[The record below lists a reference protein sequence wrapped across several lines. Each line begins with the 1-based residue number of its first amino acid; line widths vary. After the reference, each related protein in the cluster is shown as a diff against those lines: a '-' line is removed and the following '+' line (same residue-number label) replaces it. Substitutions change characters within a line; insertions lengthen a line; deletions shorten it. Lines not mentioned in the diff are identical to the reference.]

1 MQSELISTIK
11 KVKNDMEV
19 QEDRLEKKEKELSA
33 LEKEFNNV
41 RKRGHATRAKA
52 TKMQDEAKKLEREK
66 EQLQKEAKRM
76 ESEIHVLKKMQ
87 DLHAQSLE
95 EASRE
100 KEELQN
106 LIAEKERELKAAQDK
121 LEMKEKE
128 LQEHKVE
135 AERVGKR
142 LEEVDREVPAELNI
156 LSEELIPQPLAES
169 TVQRKTLEVPA
180 ELSEKLLP
188 QPIVESAFQSG
199 VQPPSNDCSED
210 PTAIVIDHGSGFI
223 RSGFASDKAP
233 TFVFSSV
240 FGSHRLQDHK
250 IDEEIRSKREILSLR
265 YPIERGIITNWDD
278 MENIWHHTFY
288 NELRVDPTEQ
298 PTLLIESCFNQPN
311 RDKMVEIMFE
321 TFNVPAT
328 YVTNSGPLSLF
339 LSTRV
344 TGVTVGIGHGVC
356 SVVPVYGSYFLPHA
370 SFQQGIGGCDLTD
383 YLARLLVQEGHAISV
398 GMENARE
405 IKEKLCYVV
414 PNDQK
419 ADGVSKPH
427 ELQDGTIISVTE
439 KCWYMCPEA
448 LFQPSILGMST
459 AGVHEMT
466 YNSIMKCD
474 EDIREEMFSN
484 ILLSGGS
491 TLFPGFAERLQKEIT
506 ALAPPTVTV
515 RVITPAECLPA
526 HMQYL
531 NPSDNCWVGGS
542 TFASFNPFQTMY
554 IYKQDYEELG
564 PSRSIMYKL
573 KLGI

>member
-1 MQSELISTIK
+1 MVTKKESEKEKVSTQLITSSRVVHT
-11 KVKNDMEV
+11 
-19 QEDRLEKKEKELSA
+19 LEK
-33 LEKEFNNV
+33 
-41 RKRGHATRAKA
+41 
-52 TKMQDEAKKLEREK
+52 
-66 EQLQKEAKRM
+66 
-76 ESEIHVLKKMQ
+76 
-87 DLHAQSLE
+87 
-95 EASRE
+95 
-100 KEELQN
+100 
-106 LIAEKERELKAAQDK
+106 
-121 LEMKEKE
+121 
-128 LQEHKVE
+128 
-135 AERVGKR
+135 
-142 LEEVDREVPAELNI
+142 VPAELNI
-156 LSEELIPQPLAES
+156 LSEELILAES
-169 TVQRKTLEVPA
+169 TAQRKALEVPA

-199 VQPPSNDCSED
+199 VQPPSNDLSED

-223 RSGFASDKAP
+223 RSGFAWDDAP

-240 FGSHRLQDHK
+240 FGSHHLEDHK

-278 MENIWHHTFY
+278 MEKIWHHTFY
-288 NELRVDPTEQ
+288 NELQVDPTEH

-339 LSTRV
+339 FCVRV

-356 SVVPVYGSYFLPHA
+356 SVVPVYGSYFLPYA

-383 YLARLLVQEGHAISV
+383 YLARLLVQEGHAISLEK
-398 GMENARE
+398 ENACE

-427 ELQDGTIISVTE
+427 ELQDGTIISVTD
-439 KCWYMCPEA
+439 KCRYMCPEA
-448 LFQPSILGMST
+448 LFQPSLLGMST

-466 YNSIMKCD
+466 YNSIMKCN
-474 EDIREEMFSN
+474 EDVREEMFSN
-484 ILLSGGS
+484 IVLSGGS

-515 RVITPAECLPA
+515 KVITPAECWPVD
-526 HMQYL
+526 M
-531 NPSDNCWVGGS
+531 NFSGNCWVGGS
-542 TFASFNPFQTMY
+542 LLASLDPFY